1 MSVKLEKTF
10 SFQAS
15 VHLQDKFLMNIYDFT
30 LSMEVGTD
38 SIREQNIA
46 MERIKYFLT
55 ECLENSIFVHKEEK
69 KIIENY
75 STAGIKVCSVPD
87 EPYDQIVATLIL
99 LKLIA
104 ITEGKLLITDIY
116 LVSKLSDDVKLWL
129 EIDDIDDEYTNDGWW
144 NKTSTCITDS
154 PKSNKKDKILKL
166 FNNNEWN
173 DVGLHW
179 KTKPTSADVTFIHDL
194 TEK

>member
-15 VHLQDKFLMNIYDFT
+15 VHHHDKFLMNIYDFT

-38 SIREQNIA
+38 IVREQNIA
-46 MERIKYFLT
+46 MERIKYFLS

-69 KIIENY
+69 KVIENY
-75 STAGIKVCSVPD
+75 ANAGIKVCVVPD
-87 EPYDQIVATLIL
+87 EPHDQTVATVIL
-99 LKLIA
+99 LKLKA

-116 LVSKLSDDVKLWL
+116 FLSKLSDDVKLWL
-129 EIDDIDDEYTNDGWW
+129 EIDDVDGSYTSDGWW
-144 NKTSTCITDS
+144 NKSSTCITDS

-179 KTKPTSADVTFIHDL
+179 KTKPTSAEVTFIHDL

>member
-10 SFQAS
+10 SFQAG
-15 VHLQDKFLMNIYDFT
+15 VHFQDKFLMNLYDFT
-30 LSMEVGTD
+30 LSMEVLTNC
-38 SIREQNIA
+38 IREQNIA
-46 MERIKYFLT
+46 MERIKYFLFD
-55 ECLENSIFVHKEEK
+55 CLENSIFVNEKEK
-69 KIIENY
+69 KAIDNY
-75 STAGIKVCSVPD
+75 STAGIKVCTLPD
-87 EPYDQIVATLIL
+87 EPYDQIIATVLL
-99 LKLIA
+99 LKLKA

-116 LVSKLSDDVKLWL
+116 LVSKLSDDVKFWL
-129 EIDDIDDEYTNDGWW
+129 EIDDIDSEYTNEGWW
-144 NKTSTCITDS
+144 NKSSTCITDS

-179 KTKPTSADVTFIHDL
+179 KTKPVSAEVAFIHDL

>member
-15 VHLQDKFLMNIYDFT
+15 IHLYDKFLMNIYDFT

-38 SIREQNIA
+38 NIREQNIA
-46 MERIKYFLT
+46 MDRIKYFLS

-69 KIIENY
+69 RVIENY
-75 STAGIKVCSVPD
+75 TNAGIKVCVVPD
-87 EPYDQIVATLIL
+87 EPHDQTVATILL
-99 LKLIA
+99 LKLKA
-104 ITEGKLLITDIY
+104 ITEDKLLITDIY
-116 LVSKLSDDVKLWL
+116 FLSKLSDDVKIWL
-129 EIDDIDDEYTNDGWW
+129 EIDDIDSSYINDSWW
-144 NKTSTCITDS
+144 NKSSTCITDS
-154 PKSNKKDKILKL
+154 PKLNKKDKILKL

-179 KTKPTSADVTFIHDL
+179 KTKPTSAEVAFIHEL